1 MQLFIIFR
9 NGYHATHVHNCPFV
23 GRKAAIDFAIN
34 RAYQLR
40 YDENFVE
47 FALTTNRNNLTD
59 HQWIELPSWRV
70 DIDTLERRD
79 AVKVPINKHKNGYGS
94 KINTGRQVFYAGRWR
109 VVWARCYSN
118 AATLYLLHKNK
129 EVVLY

>member
-1 MQLFIIFR
+1 MQLYIVFR
-9 NGYHATHVHNCPFV
+9 NQYHATHVHTCPFI

-40 YDENFVE
+40 TENFVE
-47 FALTTNRNNLTD
+47 FTLTTNKEDLSAC
-59 HQWIELPSWRV
+59 QWIELPKWRV
-70 DIDTLERRD
+70 NIDTLEKRE
-79 AVKVPINKHKNGYGS
+79 AVKMPINKHKNGYGG

-129 EVVLY
+129 EVILY